1 MSPDSP
7 PCCAP
12 AAGHRHDTG
21 GGPQQLTLTVAPTAP
36 AAPAVPAGSRSTRGQ
51 VRIPGGTFTMGDGF
65 DEGYPADGETP
76 AHPVTLAPYLI
87 DATAVSNATFATFV
101 KATGYVTEAEE
112 VGLSAVFHLAVQAGP
127 GDVVNPAAG
136 TPWWL
141 AVKGADWRHPAGP
154 RSGIGDLQNHP
165 VVHVTWRDAR
175 AYCRWAGKRLPSEAE
190 WEHAARGGLDGA
202 RFAWGDELTPRGRWQ
217 CNIWQGTFPRHN
229 TLEDGHLTT
238 APVKSYAPNGYGL
251 FNMAGNVWEWCQDR
265 FSPTTYA
272 DRAGEPVADP
282 VAPGSDDP
290 GPRAGGDVPR
300 VMRGGSYLCHDSYCH
315 RYRVAA
321 RSSNT
326 AESASANIGFRCA
339 NDSEATHR

>member
-1 MSPDSP
+1 MPAEP
-7 PCCAP
+7 KPCCAP
-12 AAGHRHDTG
+12 TAGHQHG
-21 GGPQQLTLTVAPTAP
+21 AGPQDLPLTTPSTGRATAPTAL
-36 AAPAVPAGSRSTRGQ
+36 VPAGERSTRGQ

-65 DEGYPADGETP
+65 DEGYPGDGETP
-76 AHPVTLAPYLI
+76 AHPVTLAPYLL
-87 DATAVSNATFATFV
+87 DATAVTNAAFATFV

-112 VGLSAVFHLAVQAGP
+112 LGLSAVFHLAVEAEP
-127 GDVVNPAAG
+127 GDVVNRAAG

-165 VVHVTWRDAR
+165 VVHVSWRDAQ
-175 AYCRWAGKRLPSEAE
+175 AYCRWAGKRLPTEAE

-217 CNIWQGTFPRHN
+217 CNIWQGTFPQHN
-229 TLEDGHLTT
+229 TVEDGHLTT
-238 APVKSYAPNGYGL
+238 APVKSYTPNGFGL
-251 FNMAGNVWEWCQDR
+251 FNTAGNVWEWCQDR

-272 DRAGEPVADP
+272 DRAGSEVVDP
-282 VAPGSDDP
+282 VAPGSEDP
-290 GPRAGGDVPR
+290 GPRSGGDVLR

-339 NDSEATHR
+339 NSEP